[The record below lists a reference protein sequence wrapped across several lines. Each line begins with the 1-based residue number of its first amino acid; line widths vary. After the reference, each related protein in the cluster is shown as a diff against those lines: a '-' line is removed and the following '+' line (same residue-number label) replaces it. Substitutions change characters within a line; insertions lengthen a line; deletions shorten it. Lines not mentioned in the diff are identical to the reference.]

1 MESKIKSLT
10 VAIPALNEERNIV
23 ATVRSVLD
31 AAATVPDIRVEII
44 VIDDGSTDRTAKV
57 TETLALAHPN
67 LRLLKNPVNM
77 GLGSSI
83 RRAIKE
89 ATSEKFIF
97 IPGDNDIPVTM
108 LKMLFGNAYEADM
121 VMSYFLNDESR
132 GRKRYLLSTLFKL
145 IYTST
150 FDLYLVYVNGP
161 AVYSLSKLRELTLAS
176 TRFSIVVEI
185 NVLLLRQG
193 ATFVELPSYRQVGL
207 EGSTSASLRSLLE
220 TVRVYLKVFADVFF
234 REPER
239 YSKRPIRVP
248 HENPIAK
255 D

>member
-1 MESKIKSLT
+1 MESKNRSLT
-10 VAIPALNEERNIV
+10 VAIPALNEEHNIA
-23 ATVRSVLD
+23 ATVQSVLD
-31 AAATVPDIRVEII
+31 ASATVPDLQVEIL
-44 VIDDGSTDRTAKV
+44 VIDDGSTDRTAEV
-57 TETLALAHPN
+57 TEKLALTHPT

-89 ATSEKFIF
+89 ATSEKFIL
-97 IPGDNDIPVTM
+97 IPGDNDIPLTM
-108 LKMLFGNAYEADM
+108 LKMLFGNAYAADM
-121 VMSYFLNDESR
+121 VISYFLNNECR
-132 GRKRYLLSTLFKL
+132 GRKRYLLSSLFKL

-150 FDLYLVYVNGP
+150 FDLYLMYVNGP
-161 AVYSLSKLRELTLAS
+161 AVYPLSKLRELTLAS

-207 EGSTSASLRSLLE
+207 EGSTSASLRSFLE

-234 REPER
+234 RERER
-239 YSKRPIRVP
+239 YSKRPIRVI
-248 HENPIAK
+248 HESPIAK
-255 D
+255 A